1 MKTTIKRLII
11 ILFCIF
17 TIIPF
22 FSAVHAEEGDG
33 ETRTIHSRFYVLTT
47 KETRTLDVP
56 FNKNWFNKD
65 ARIYSHDL
73 CKLSI
78 GLATAA
84 FRPNAADEDHST
96 ADINLRKFLSEA
108 DFVDLRSDDYE
119 KNPGMYTVSTV
130 MGHQRIG
137 EGEDSYELI
146 AVGICGQGYLDEW
159 ESNFSIGDDKIHE
172 GFSRSAGLVYDRIF
186 GYIASAKIKGPY
198 KVWISGFSRAAAISN
213 ITAARLSEADDFGQA
228 NVFAYT
234 FATPRTVITKYY
246 DAYLNI
252 FNIVGKA
259 DPVPQVPFA
268 DWGYERYGQTFY
280 LPAMETDSDFEEK
293 RVRANVVYKELTGID
308 YWYNRD
314 ANNLLRDILAYFIEI
329 CPSAEV
335 YANSIQNNFI
345 ALWEDRSP
353 VNILSRLITMAND
366 PILITEKNRGEA
378 NMLLNYLLLF
388 AMDWFDS
395 NSLFSRWNKNASLG
409 ANILQ
414 AHTPELYVSWLYSAG
429 PKELYNEQQ
438 RYVTYV
444 FDYMNEVC
452 LYKDGNMIESLPG
465 THIFDTETAE
475 EIELIKERDR
485 VVPDNYQYMD
495 YIDNSVSVQLPR
507 DMEYEIVVKSDTS
520 QPVTWVEANY
530 ATGRQTPLSTT
541 LRQYKMSEDEDLI
554 IHVNPQ
560 MDDEFDTTKG
570 MKRDELY
577 ESESDLPYSYTVL
590 ITRPQTAMVS
600 WRDAILWAIGIAT
613 SILSL
618 FIFQIVFVVGKL
630 RHNHRIRLGWIPKG
644 TKYRALPQ
652 LCVTVIFILYVLM
665 LFDYSL
671 FPDNKNVI
679 TVLKAEIAVLSSL
692 IALIGFLKRRNMLSG
707 FITIGVALLGI
718 ADAITANSILAGS
731 LLHIAAY
738 ITLTYA
744 YIKEEMPGFRRI
756 TTWVIMT
763 GIGVAALM
771 SVDGSYGFLRVIAIV
786 YLAASAAM
794 VISSLVLPRRV
805 FYGSIFLF
813 FAGML
818 LMYNQINGTTF
829 FSHALSLGFYYL
841 AIIALATANTRII
854 IPKLVPEMLE
864 HEAGIEAAG

>member
-1 MKTTIKRLII
+1 
-11 ILFCIF
+11 
-17 TIIPF
+17 
-22 FSAVHAEEGDG
+22 
-33 ETRTIHSRFYVLTT
+33 
-47 KETRTLDVP
+47 
-56 FNKNWFNKD
+56 
-65 ARIYSHDL
+65 
-73 CKLSI
+73 
-78 GLATAA
+78 
-84 FRPNAADEDHST
+84 
-96 ADINLRKFLSEA
+96 
-108 DFVDLRSDDYE
+108 
-119 KNPGMYTVSTV
+119 
-130 MGHQRIG
+130 
-137 EGEDSYELI
+137 
-146 AVGICGQGYLDEW
+146 
-159 ESNFSIGDDKIHE
+159 
-172 GFSRSAGLVYDRIF
+172 
-186 GYIASAKIKGPY
+186 
-198 KVWISGFSRAAAISN
+198 
-213 ITAARLSEADDFGQA
+213 
-228 NVFAYT
+228 
-234 FATPRTVITKYY
+234 
-246 DAYLNI
+246 
-252 FNIVGKA
+252 
-259 DPVPQVPFA
+259 
-268 DWGYERYGQTFY
+268 
-280 LPAMETDSDFEEK
+280 
-293 RVRANVVYKELTGID
+293 
-308 YWYNRD
+308 
-314 ANNLLRDILAYFIEI
+314 
-329 CPSAEV
+329 
-335 YANSIQNNFI
+335 
-345 ALWEDRSP
+345 
-353 VNILSRLITMAND
+353 
-366 PILITEKNRGEA
+366 
-378 NMLLNYLLLF
+378 
-388 AMDWFDS
+388 
-395 NSLFSRWNKNASLG
+395 
-409 ANILQ
+409 
-414 AHTPELYVSWLYSAG
+414 
-429 PKELYNEQQ
+429 
-438 RYVTYV
+438 
-444 FDYMNEVC
+444 
-452 LYKDGNMIESLPG
+452 
-465 THIFDTETAE
+465 
-475 EIELIKERDR
+475 
-485 VVPDNYQYMD
+485 MD

-507 DMEYEIVVKSDTS
+507 DTEYEIVLKVESGT
-520 QPVTWVEANY
+520 PVTWVEANY
-530 ATGRQTPLSTT
+530 AAGRQTPLSTI
-541 LRQYKMSEDEDLI
+541 LRVYECDAHEDLI
-554 IHVNPQ
+554 IHVKPE

-570 MKRDELY
+570 MNRDELY
-577 ESESDLPYSYTVL
+577 ESESDEPYSYTVL
-590 ITRPQTAMVS
+590 ITRPSNATVS

-613 SILSL
+613 SIISL

-630 RHNHRIRLGWIPKG
+630 RHNRRIRLGWIPKG

-864 HEAGIEAAG
+864 QEAGIETAG